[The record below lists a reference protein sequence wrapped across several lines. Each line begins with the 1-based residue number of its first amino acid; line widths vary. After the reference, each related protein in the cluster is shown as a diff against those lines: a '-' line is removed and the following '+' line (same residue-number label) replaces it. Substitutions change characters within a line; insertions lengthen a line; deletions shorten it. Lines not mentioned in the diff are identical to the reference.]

1 MNQITIVKAPR
12 RPDLLALRAACDP
25 RAVFCSGLLYTA
37 VTGTYQVFFFI
48 EPFLLCCKTLFLL
61 IGRLMTVQCIR
72 YCYILFIL
80 FLDVDLQSRCCHV
93 WISLKKFFFPFCLLY
108 CKEVPTIFFYSTF
121 MCVLLFTFYL
131 SLIICI
137 PHGDYLYHI
146 SKTPIWEYFGG
157 FKNHQLWN
165 KKSTTGLRI
174 FSNLQAGF
182 WYILVKKKKITN
194 WLEKFFSSPRSV

>member
-93 WISLKKFFFPFCLLY
+93 WISLKFFFLFVYYIVKKFLLFFSIQLLCVY
-108 CKEVPTIFFYSTF
+108 CYLRFICPLSFVFPMVITYTIFQK
-121 MCVLLFTFYL
+121 
-131 SLIICI
+131 
-137 PHGDYLYHI
+137 HR
-146 SKTPIWEYFGG
+146 FG
-157 FKNHQLWN
+157 
-165 KKSTTGLRI
+165 S
-174 FSNLQAGF
+174 
-182 WYILVKKKKITN
+182 ILVDSKITSCETRSPLRDYVYFLIYRQVFDTFWLKKKKLRID
-194 WLEKFFSSPRSV
+194 